1 MAKNKISIPSDLLE
15 WLEQSDGPVELPKKF
30 GDKALALAE
39 QQAGGA
45 AWVAVAKLWK
55 LIDDLPKAKQEAFKE
70 NLKVVLV
77 ALHSEL
83 ATYKT
88 QEGKKAQSGNKNAA
102 KYSPGTIKQ
111 AVAKFKSLPDTLSQ
125 ARKAELT
132 AVSLSD
138 PKPTAKTILNWV
150 KEHS

>member
-45 AWVAVAKLWK
+45 AWVAAAELWK
-55 LIDDLPKAKQEAFKE
+55 LIGELPKAKQEAFKE
-70 NLKVVLV
+70 NLHVLLS
-77 ALHSEL
+77 ALHTEL
-83 ATYKT
+83 ALYKK

-102 KYSPGTIKQ
+102 KYSSGVIKQ
-111 AVAKFKSLPDTLSQ
+111 ATTKFKSLPDTLSQ
-125 ARKAELT
+125 IRRAELT
-132 AVSLSD
+132 AASLSD

>member
-1 MAKNKISIPSDLLE
+1 M
-15 WLEQSDGPVELPKKF
+15 ELPKKF
-30 GDKALALAE
+30 GDKAQTLAE

-45 AWVAVAKLWK
+45 AWVAAAKLRK
-55 LIDDLPKAKQEAFKE
+55 LIDCLPKTKQEAFKE

-77 ALHSEL
+77 ALHFEL

-102 KYSPGTIKQ
+102 KYSPEIIKQ

-125 ARKAELT
+125 IRRAELT
-132 AVSLSD
+132 AASLSD
-138 PKPTAKTILNWV
+138 PKPSAKTILNWV
-150 KEHS
+150 KNNS